1 MSENNHW
8 VRTAIWSNDKS
19 FSKQERVVALDY
31 LRVIAV
37 IVLFFFHLGMIWV
50 PEWEFH
56 FKQPFNGD
64 WLQNVLMLT
73 SPWRMGLLWFIA
85 GASLNAMQQKKG
97 LLFLITRRSNT
108 VLLPLLIGIYFVVPI
123 QLFVEMTQKQATSVS
138 FLAFL
143 GQFYFGGD
151 VIDSQFFAG
160 FESGIWHHIDVN
172 HLWFLR
178 SLWRFTLVLVLV
190 LALFQPILSVLKRR
204 YGDFNVY
211 WFTGLILLS
220 LLSMYI
226 ENSDN
231 KRDFYGFICL
241 LCGYCFGL
249 SASFWKWLHK
259 YTKPLLLGSVVLT
272 LFYEVG
278 FTLSSSVLDND
289 VLGDCARFAYYN
301 AKIVALFAVLA
312 LAHRTFTKPN
322 VYIQKANGYVFPFYL
337 IHQSV
342 LIAVAFWFS
351 SVFLW
356 PSVAMFFTGLIS
368 LIICIVILGLC
379 KYSVVFGV
387 LLGKRAPQSHWSQSK
402 NAQIVIG
409 VITLPLALRLIG
421 F

>member
-8 VRTAIWSNDKS
+8 VRTAISSNDKS
-19 FSKQERVVALDY
+19 FSKLGRVVALDY

-37 IVLFFFHLGMIWV
+37 VILFFFHLGMIWV

-56 FKQPFNGD
+56 FKQPTGWH
-64 WLQNVLMLT
+64 WLQNALMLT

-97 LLFLITRRSNT
+97 LLFLVTRRSNT
-108 VLLPLLIGIYFVVPI
+108 VLLPLLMGIYFVVPI
-123 QLFVEMTQKQATSVS
+123 QLFVEMTQQQATSVS
-138 FLAFL
+138 LLAFL
-143 GQFYFGGD
+143 DQFYFGD
-151 VIDSQFFAG
+151 DATDSQFFAG

-190 LALFQPILSVLKRR
+190 LSLFHSVLSVIKRR
-204 YGDFNVY
+204 YGHFNVY

-226 ENSDN
+226 ENSDD

-249 SASFWKWLHK
+249 SASFWQWLHR
-259 YTKPLLLGSVVLT
+259 YTKPLVLGSVVLT

-278 FTLSSSVLDND
+278 FTLSSSALDNK
-289 VLGDCARFAYYN
+289 VLGDCARFAYYI
-301 AKIVALFAVLA
+301 AKIVTLFAVLA
-312 LAHRTFTKPN
+312 LAHRAFTKPN
-322 VYIQKANGYVFPFYL
+322 VYIQKANGYVFPFYV

-351 SVFLW
+351 SAFQW

-368 LIICIVILGLC
+368 LIICIVVLGLC

-402 NAQIVIG
+402 NAQIVLG